1 MFLPRNTSDFIY
13 DYLRLFSR
21 DSSDF
26 IDEAVGMKL
35 QTTLQLALQTG
46 DYSAIYSVLENHSL
60 DANWRDVTHDLQ
72 SIVMKL
78 CYVKLSEAQVIQLYD
93 VILEKDPD
101 LNLFTYD
108 KR

>member
-1 MFLPRNTSDFIY
+1 MFLPRNTSDFIF
-13 DYLRLFSR
+13 DYFRLLSR
-21 DSSDF
+21 DASDF

-35 QTTLQLALQTG
+35 QTTLQLALQSG

-60 DANWRDVTHDLQ
+60 GANWRDVTHDLQ

-78 CYVKLSEAQVIQLYD
+78 YYVKLSGAEVIQLYD

-101 LNLFTYD
+101 LNLLFHIW
-108 KR
+108 